1 MDTFNY
7 RDNLLFCEDVSLSEI
22 AAEFGTPCYVYSK
35 SFLVARCQA
44 YADAFAAHK
53 HLICYSVKASS
64 NVNLLKIFAEQD
76 LGCDIVSGGELFRA
90 KLAGISG
97 QKIVYSGVGKTPV
110 EIKTA
115 LEYGILF
122 FNVESESELLLIDE
136 IAGQIGVVARV
147 ALRVNPDVDPLT
159 HPYISTG
166 MKENKF
172 GIAIAD
178 AERIYIEGTSN
189 LENIKFV
196 GVDCHIGSQLT
207 NLSPFRDAALRVKN
221 LILRLRKHNIQ
232 LDYVDVGGGLGVLY
246 DNESVPEVVH
256 LADILIDV
264 FADLGLTLVL
274 EPGRS
279 MVANS
284 AVMLTRVQYLK
295 DNADKR
301 FAIVDAGMN
310 DLLRPSLYD
319 AYQKIVKVN
328 EEEQAGKPLFLYDIV
343 GPICES
349 GDFLAKSRN
358 LLALEQGDLLAVKS
372 AGAYGFSMASNY
384 NSRPRPVELLVNG
397 DQVSVIRERESFE
410 DLVKGESFGS

>member
-1 MDTFNY
+1 MDTFSY

-22 AAEFGTPCYVYSK
+22 AAEYGTPCYVYSN
-35 SFLVARCQA
+35 SFLVGRCQA
-44 YADAFAAHK
+44 YADAFAAHS

-64 NVNLLKIFAEQD
+64 NINLLKIFAKQG

-90 KLAGISG
+90 KLAGIYG
-97 QKIVYSGVGKTPV
+97 QKIVYSGVGKTPA
-110 EIKTA
+110 EIKSA
-115 LEYGILF
+115 LEYDILF
-122 FNVESESELLLIDE
+122 FNVESESELLLIDD
-136 IAGQIGVVARV
+136 IAGQMGVIAHVS
-147 ALRVNPDVDPLT
+147 LRVNPDVDPLT

-172 GIAIAD
+172 GIPIVD
-178 AERIYIEGTSN
+178 AERIYCEAATN

-207 NLSPFRDAALRVKN
+207 NLSPFRDAALRIKS
-221 LILRLRKHNIQ
+221 LILRLRKLNIQ

-246 DNESVPEVVH
+246 DDESVPEVVH
-256 LADILIDV
+256 LADTLIDV

-295 DNADKR
+295 ENSDKR

-319 AYQKIVKVN
+319 AYQKIVKVD
-328 EEEQAGKPLFLYDIV
+328 EEEQVGKPLFLYDIV

-349 GDFLAKSRN
+349 GDFLARSRN
-358 LLALEQGDLLAVKS
+358 LLALDQGDLLAVKS

-384 NSRPRPVELLVNG
+384 NSRPRPVELLVDG
-397 DQVSVIRERESFE
+397 GQVSVIRERESLE
-410 DLVKGESFGS
+410 DLVKGESFVN